1 MFVPTPRK
9 MKEIRKMAESK
20 MATSLTQKPI
30 LSRFI
35 IMRAALQAL
44 QTL

>member
-1 MFVPTPRK
+1 
-9 MKEIRKMAESK
+9 

-44 QTL
+44 

>member
-1 MFVPTPRK
+1 MRNT
-9 MKEIRKMAESK
+9 AESR

-44 QTL
+44 